1 MATTIAPS
9 PVEIEL
15 EDLGR
20 GGGGI
25 PNLGWEGP
33 GGPGEGA
40 KGISDNRYRTG
51 MWAALAG
58 ILMFFTAFVSAYV
71 VRKGLSND
79 WIPTSLPSLVWFN
92 TLLLLASSLTLERSR
107 HVLSDNSRFSRWWL
121 LTTVLGAAFLV
132 GQVVVWRQLIGDGVY
147 VSSNP
152 SSSFFYVLTGA
163 HGVHLSGG
171 VFALGFLLFRNRQDP
186 FGSVNRTP
194 IDVVAIYWHF
204 MDGLWISLL
213 LFLFFWR

>member
-1 MATTIAPS
+1 MATTIAPP
-9 PVEIEL
+9 PVEV
-15 EDLGR
+15 DLKDSGL

-25 PNLGWEGP
+25 ANRDWEGP
-33 GGPGEGA
+33 GGPGGGAEGA
-40 KGISDNRYRTG
+40 SDRRYKTG
-51 MWAALAG
+51 MLAALAG
-58 ILMFFTAFVSAYV
+58 ILMLFTAFTSAYI

-79 WIPTSLPSLVWFN
+79 WIPTSLPSLIWFN
-92 TLLLLASSLTLERSR
+92 SLLLLASSLTLERAR

-147 VSSNP
+147 ISSNP

-171 VFALGFLLFRNRQDP
+171 VFALGFLLFRNWKNP

-194 IDVVAIYWHF
+194 IDVMAMYWHF
-204 MDGLWISLL
+204 MDGLWIYLMLL
-213 LFLFFWR
+213 LFFWR

>member
-1 MATTIAPS
+1 MATTIAPP

-33 GGPGEGA
+33 GGPGGGA
-40 KGISDNRYRTG
+40 ERVPDNRYRTG

-58 ILMFFTAFVSAYV
+58 ILMIFTAFTSAYV
-71 VRKGLSND
+71 VRKGLSDD
-79 WIPTSLPSLVWFN
+79 WIPTSLPSLIWFN
-92 TLLLLASSLTLERSR
+92 TLLLMASSLTLERAR
-107 HVLSDNSRFSRWWL
+107 QVLSDNSRFSRWWL

-147 VSSNP
+147 ISSNP

-163 HGVHLSGG
+163 HAVHLSGG
-171 VFALGFLLFRNRQDP
+171 LFALGFLLFRNRENP
-186 FGSVNRTP
+186 FGSMNRIP
-194 IDVVAIYWHF
+194 IDVMAIYWHF
-204 MDGLWISLL
+204 MDALWIYLL
-213 LFLFFWR
+213 LLLFFWR